1 MSLLAMPSGT
11 TIVRLVRA
19 DMMKLSRY
27 WVVIVGYAA
36 MLIVSVPGARLYHLA
51 ETTANVT
58 SESGYD
64 FAFGLMLRALD
75 FSQSILFM
83 MMCLL
88 FTVDVAN
95 STLKYVLTRPVTRL
109 ELLLSKYATSMVMI
123 AATIL
128 LLWASSLGMG
138 WWYYGL
144 GDLTENEYVIFEA
157 TTVFRHI
164 GIATLWI
171 SLGLLS
177 MASLA
182 IAVSTFSSTMGGAI
196 VIGLIT
202 FFVFGALTVIPASM
216 GFSVEIGGETHL
228 IPWSTAAFMNQ
239 LFVPM
244 YMLDDLPTGVPIDSW
259 WTWEIQRMAAV
270 TLLSTLVFFIIA
282 AVGIHKRDVTV

>member
-1 MSLLAMPSGT
+1 MSRLAMPSAT
-11 TIVRLVRA
+11 TISRLVQA

-27 WVVIVGYAA
+27 WVVVVGYVA
-36 MLIVSVPGARLYHLA
+36 MFLVSVPGAMLYHYA
-51 ETTANVT
+51 ETRANIT
-58 SESGYD
+58 SESGYG
-64 FAFGLMLRALD
+64 FAFSLMVRSLD

-95 STLKYVLTRPVTRL
+95 STLKYILTRPVTRL
-109 ELLLSKYATSMVMI
+109 ELLLSKYATAMVMI

-157 TTVFRHI
+157 ATVFKHI
-164 GIATLWI
+164 AIATLWI
-171 SLGLLS
+171 ALGLMS

-182 IAVSTFSSTMGGAI
+182 IAVSTYSATMGGAI
-196 VIGLIT
+196 VIGLIVY
-202 FFVFGALTVIPASM
+202 FLFNSLAIIPASL
-216 GFSVEIGGETHL
+216 GFNIELGAETYL
-228 IPWSTAAFMNQ
+228 VPWSTAAFMNQ

-244 YMLDDLPTGVPIDSW
+244 YMLDDLPSGVPIDSW
-259 WTWEIQRMAAV
+259 WTWDVQRMAAV
-270 TLLSTLVFFIIA
+270 TLLATAIFFVFA
-282 AVGIHKRDVTV
+282 AVGIHKRDVTL